1 MKKAITLGLCLV
13 AICCSFTG
21 CSGDENSDSNTANN
35 ARNDNGVVDRAL
47 NDDDDD
53 NDNDNRLNDDRDREG
68 AIERALE
75 NAGTA
80 VSEAVR

>member
-47 NDDDDD
+47 NDDDD
-53 NDNDNRLNDDRDREG
+53 NRLNDDRDREG

>member
-47 NDDDDD
+47 NDDDD
-53 NDNDNRLNDDRDREG
+53 RDREG

>member
-21 CSGDENSDSNTANN
+21 CGNKDNNSSTTNN

-47 NDDDDD
+47 N
-53 NDNDNRLNDDRDREG
+53 G
-68 AIERALE
+68 AE
-75 NAGTA
+75 TA
-80 VSEAVR
+80 VSDVVRGAETVANDVVRGVETALR

>member
-47 NDDDDD
+47 NDDDD
-53 NDNDNRLNDDRDREG
+53 RDREG

-80 VSEAVR
+80 VSDVARGVETAIR